1 MYKYIFIYNH
11 LLFLLTSNYIFLVPW
26 DYEEYSRE
34 EELDIE
40 TNLDAMVDAARR
52 KIVSIRSDDPN
63 RPIIL
68 AGVGVSAAIA
78 CQVCKYISTTH
89 VFIFS

>member
-1 MYKYIFIYNH
+1 LYIIYINY
-11 LLFLLTSNYIFLVPW
+11 FLIKLICDYCILVPW

-40 TNLDAMVDAARR
+40 TSLEAMVDATRS
-52 KIVSIRSDDPN
+52 KVVSVRSEDPS

-78 CQVCKYISTTH
+78 CQVNNFY
-89 VFIFS
+89 

>member
-1 MYKYIFIYNH
+1 MWLSFNTSYFI
-11 LLFLLTSNYIFLVPW
+11 LVPW

-40 TNLDAMVDAARR
+40 TSLDAMVDAARS
-52 KIVSIRSDDPN
+52 KIISVRSDDPK

-78 CQVCKYISTTH
+78 CQVCIQLNIS
-89 VFIFS
+89 VYLF

>member
-1 MYKYIFIYNH
+1 MFSLYKYINIILIDLINDYC
-11 LLFLLTSNYIFLVPW
+11 IIVPW

-34 EELDIE
+34 EELNIE
-40 TNLDAMVDAARR
+40 TSLEAMVDAARS
-52 KIVSIRSDDPN
+52 KVVSVRSEDSN

-78 CQVCKYISTTH
+78 CQVN
-89 VFIFS
+89 IFLSL

>member
-1 MYKYIFIYNH
+1 MP
-11 LLFLLTSNYIFLVPW
+11 L

-40 TNLDAMVDAARR
+40 TSLDAMVDATRS
-52 KIVSIRSDDPN
+52 KIVSIKSEDPN

-78 CQVCKYISTTH
+78 CQVYNSKY
-89 VFIFS
+89 FLCY

>member
-1 MYKYIFIYNH
+1 MNFDYII
-11 LLFLLTSNYIFLVPW
+11 LVPW

-40 TNLDAMVDAARR
+40 TSLDAMVDATRS
-52 KIVSIRSDDPN
+52 KIVSVRSEDPN

-68 AGVGVSAAIA
+68 VGVGVSAAIA
-78 CQVCKYISTTH
+78 CQVRT
-89 VFIFS
+89 FI